1 MNGKKNSGL
10 TKRFATL
17 VVDKR
22 NLIMVLYV
30 FALIFSV
37 IAMGWVE
44 VENDVTKY
52 LDENTETRQGID
64 AMNANFVMNSTA
76 RVMVCNVTFETAE
89 DIAAYLATID
99 GVQQVTFDK
108 TEKHYKDAAALFDL
122 AFLEGDHSESSL
134 AAIARIE
141 EDLADY
147 DLYIDTTI
155 GYDDNAMLREEMS
168 VIAVVAGIIIVIVMS
183 LTSRAYAEVPIMLV
197 TFGAAAL
204 MNMGTNFIYGKIS
217 FISDSV
223 GALLQLALAIDYA
236 VILCHRFMDARE
248 TLSDR
253 DAAILA
259 LTKAIPEISASS
271 LTTVGGLLALAF
283 MKFGVG
289 KDLSMVLIKA
299 ILLSLVSVFTLM
311 PGLLVTFAF
320 AIDRTM
326 HKKLLPD
333 VSWLGRFAVKS
344 RRIVPPLF
352 IVLII
357 ACFFISGNCPF
368 TFSINDLKTAK
379 MTERQVAYF
388 EIKDTFGNNN
398 MIALLV
404 PSGDYE
410 AEAAIADELLALPA
424 VENVSGLSSIEAMEG
439 TSLTDAL
446 TPRDFAEMLGLD
458 YEVVEM
464 LYTIYAVEN
473 DQLGA
478 VISGVDEFRIPMFDL
493 FMYLKDLMDD
503 QNISLDMEGEINVTE
518 MLDGL
523 AAAKEQ
529 LQSEHYSRMVMY
541 VNLPEESDETFA
553 FLSQVRDIVGQ
564 YYEGDYYLVG
574 NSTNSRDLS
583 DAFVTDNMMISLL
596 SALFVVLV
604 VLFTFQSVGLPLLLI
619 LVIQGAIWINFSIPT
634 FTGRPLYFL
643 GYLIVSAVQMGAN
656 IDYAIVISSHYQ
668 ELKAH
673 MHHKEAIVHALNN
686 SFATV
691 LTSGTMLSSAGL
703 LIGFLSA
710 QPSVSTMGICL
721 GRGTFISMLLVLF
734 VLPAFLVL
742 GDSIIDRTSFRLKVI
757 EPRAKQ
763 ANGTMRVQ
771 GHLRGYIT
779 GMVDADFD
787 GVLHGQLNAS
797 VSTDG
802 QITVEGETEDE

>member
-1 MNGKKNSGL
+1 
-10 TKRFATL
+10 
-17 VVDKR
+17 
-22 NLIMVLYV
+22 
-30 FALIFSV
+30 
-37 IAMGWVE
+37 
-44 VENDVTKY
+44 
-52 LDENTETRQGID
+52 
-64 AMNANFVMNSTA
+64 
-76 RVMVCNVTFETAE
+76 
-89 DIAAYLATID
+89 
-99 GVQQVTFDK
+99 
-108 TEKHYKDAAALFDL
+108 
-122 AFLEGDHSESSL
+122 
-134 AAIARIE
+134 
-141 EDLADY
+141 
-147 DLYIDTTI
+147 
-155 GYDDNAMLREEMS
+155 
-168 VIAVVAGIIIVIVMS
+168 
-183 LTSRAYAEVPIMLV
+183 
-197 TFGAAAL
+197 
-204 MNMGTNFIYGKIS
+204 
-217 FISDSV
+217 
-223 GALLQLALAIDYA
+223 
-236 VILCHRFMDARE
+236 MDARE
-248 TLSDR
+248 TLNDR

-271 LTTVGGLLALAF
+271 LTTIGGLLALAF
-283 MKFGVG
+283 MQFGVG
-289 KDLSMVLIKA
+289 KDLASVLIKA
-299 ILLSLVSVFTLM
+299 ILLSLLSVFTLM
-311 PGLLVTFAF
+311 PGLLVTFSF

-333 VSWLGRFAVKS
+333 VAWLGRFAVNS
-344 RRIVPPLF
+344 RRIIPPLF
-352 IVLII
+352 IVVVIVS
-357 ACFFISGNCPF
+357 FFVSGNCPF

-388 EIKDTFGNNN
+388 EIKETFGNSN

-404 PSGDYE
+404 PAGNYE
-410 AEAAIADELLALPA
+410 AEALVADELSGLPA
-424 VENVSGLSSIEAMEG
+424 VESVTGLSAIEAMEG
-439 TSLTDAL
+439 YTLTDAL
-446 TPRDFAEMLGLD
+446 TPRDFSEMVGLD
-458 YEVVEM
+458 YEVVQM
-464 LYTIYAVEN
+464 LYSVYAVEH

-478 VISGVDEFRIPMFDL
+478 IISGLEDFRIPMFDL
-493 FMYLKDLMDD
+493 FMFLKDMMDD
-503 QNISLDMEGEINVTE
+503 QNIALDMGGEMDVAG
-518 MLDGL
+518 MLDQL

-541 VNLPEESDETFA
+541 VNLPEEGEETYA

-574 NSTNSRDLS
+574 NSTNSRDLR
-583 DAFVTDNMMISLL
+583 DAFVTDNLMISLL

-634 FTGRPLYFL
+634 ITGQPLFFL

-721 GRGTFISMLLVLF
+721 GRGTFISMILVLF

-771 GHLRGYIT
+771 GHLRGYIS

-802 QITVEGETEDE
+802 QITVEGEAENE

>member
-1 MNGKKNSGL
+1 MNGKRNGGL
-10 TKRFATL
+10 TERFATL

-22 NLIMVLYV
+22 NLIFVLYAFV
-30 FALIFSV
+30 LIFSV

-76 RVMVCNVTFETAE
+76 RVMVCNVTYETAE

-108 TEKHYKDAAALFDL
+108 TEKHYKDATALFDL
-122 AFLEGDHSESSL
+122 AFLEGNFGETSL
-134 AAIARIE
+134 AAIERIE
-141 EDLADY
+141 NDLADY
-147 DLYIDTTI
+147 DLYIDTMI

-168 VIAVVAGIIIVIVMS
+168 VIAVIAGVIIVLVMT

-197 TFGAAAL
+197 AFGAAAL
-204 MNMGTNFIYGKIS
+204 MNMGTNFMLGKIS

-248 TLSDR
+248 TLNDR

-259 LTKAIPEISASS
+259 LSKAIPEISASS

-289 KDLSMVLIKA
+289 KDLASVLIKS

-311 PGLLVTFAF
+311 PGLLVTFSF
-320 AIDRTM
+320 AIERTM

-333 VSWLGRFAVKS
+333 ITWLGKFAVKS
-344 RRIVPPLF
+344 RRIIPPLF
-352 IVLII
+352 VLLVIVS
-357 ACFFISGNCPF
+357 FFVSGNCPF
-368 TFSINDLKTAK
+368 TFSINDLRTSK

-388 EIKDTFGNNN
+388 EIKETFGNNN
-398 MIALLV
+398 MVALLI
-404 PSGDYE
+404 PSGNYE
-410 AEAAIADELLALPA
+410 AEAQVAAALAEMPA
-424 VENVSGLSSIEAMEG
+424 VENVTGLSAIEAMDG
-439 TSLTDAL
+439 YSLTDAL
-446 TPRDFAEMLGLD
+446 SPRDFAEMVGLD
-458 YEVVEM
+458 YEVVQM
-464 LYTIYAVEN
+464 LYSVYAVEH

-478 VISGVDEFRIPMFDL
+478 ILTGVDQFRIPMFDL
-493 FMYLKDLMDD
+493 FMFLKEQMDAN
-503 QNISLDMEGEINVTE
+503 NIVLDMGGDMNVGE
-518 MLDGL
+518 MLDQLG
-523 AAAKEQ
+523 AAKEQ
-529 LQSEHYSRMVMY
+529 LQSDRYSRMVMY
-541 VNLPEESDETFA
+541 INLPEESDETFA
-553 FLSQVRDIVGQ
+553 FLSEVRDIVGQ

-583 DAFVTDNMMISLL
+583 DAFVTDNMLISLL

-634 FTGRPLYFL
+634 ITHTPMYFL

-673 MHHKEAIVHALNN
+673 MHHKEAIIHALNA

-742 GDSIIDRTSFRLKVI
+742 GDSIIDRTSFRLKGI
-757 EPRAKQ
+757 EPRAKS

-771 GHLRGYIT
+771 GHVRGYIS

-797 VSTDG
+797 ISTEG
-802 QITVEGETEDE
+802 HITVEGETENV

>member
-1 MNGKKNSGL
+1 
-10 TKRFATL
+10 
-17 VVDKR
+17 
-22 NLIMVLYV
+22 
-30 FALIFSV
+30 
-37 IAMGWVE
+37 
-44 VENDVTKY
+44 
-52 LDENTETRQGID
+52 
-64 AMNANFVMNSTA
+64 
-76 RVMVCNVTFETAE
+76 
-89 DIAAYLATID
+89 
-99 GVQQVTFDK
+99 
-108 TEKHYKDAAALFDL
+108 
-122 AFLEGDHSESSL
+122 
-134 AAIARIE
+134 
-141 EDLADY
+141 
-147 DLYIDTTI
+147 
-155 GYDDNAMLREEMS
+155 
-168 VIAVVAGIIIVIVMS
+168 
-183 LTSRAYAEVPIMLV
+183 
-197 TFGAAAL
+197 
-204 MNMGTNFIYGKIS
+204 
-217 FISDSV
+217 
-223 GALLQLALAIDYA
+223 
-236 VILCHRFMDARE
+236 
-248 TLSDR
+248 
-253 DAAILA
+253 
-259 LTKAIPEISASS
+259 
-271 LTTVGGLLALAF
+271 
-283 MKFGVG
+283 
-289 KDLSMVLIKA
+289 
-299 ILLSLVSVFTLM
+299 M
-311 PGLLVTFAF
+311 PGLLVTFSF

-333 VSWLGRFAVKS
+333 ITWLGKFAVNS
-344 RRIVPPLF
+344 RKIVPPLF
-352 IVLII
+352 IAVVIVS
-357 ACFFISGNCPF
+357 FFVSGNCPF

-388 EIKDTFGNNN
+388 EIKDTFGNSN

-404 PSGDYE
+404 PAGNYE
-410 AEAAIADELLALPA
+410 AEAQVAEELAELPA
-424 VENVSGLSSIEAMEG
+424 VESVTGLSAIEAMDG
-439 TSLTDAL
+439 YALTDAL
-446 TPRDFAEMLGLD
+446 TPREFSEMIGLD
-458 YEVVEM
+458 YEVVQM
-464 LYTIYAVEN
+464 LYSVYAVEH

-478 VISGVDEFRIPMFDL
+478 IISGLDDFRIPMFDL
-493 FMYLKDLMDD
+493 FMYLKAMMDD
-503 QNISLDMEGEINVTE
+503 QNIALDMGGEMDVAG
-518 MLDGL
+518 MLDQL

-541 VNLPEESDETFA
+541 INLPEEGEETYA
-553 FLSQVRDIVGQ
+553 FLSQVRDIVGR

-574 NSTNSRDLS
+574 NSTNSRDLR
-583 DAFVTDNMMISLL
+583 DAFITDNLMISLL

-634 FTGRPLYFL
+634 ITGQPLFFL

-691 LTSGTMLSSAGL
+691 LTSGTMLSSAGM

-721 GRGTFISMLLVLF
+721 GRDTFISMLLVLF

-771 GHLRGYIT
+771 GHLRGYIS

-802 QITVEGETEDE
+802 QITVEGDAENE

>member
-1 MNGKKNSGL
+1 MNGRKNGGL
-10 TKRFATL
+10 TERFATL

-22 NLIMVLYV
+22 NLILVLYV

-44 VENDVTKY
+44 VESDVTKY
-52 LDENTETRQGID
+52 LDENTETRRGID

-76 RVMVCNVTFETAE
+76 RVMVCNVTYETAE
-89 DIAAYLATID
+89 EIADFLSTLD

-122 AFLEGDHSESSL
+122 AFLEGNHAESSL
-134 AAIARIE
+134 AAIACIE
-141 EDLADY
+141 KELADY
-147 DLYIDTTI
+147 DLYIDTQI

-168 VIAVVAGIIIVIVMS
+168 VIAVIAGVIIVIVMS

-204 MNMGTNFIYGKIS
+204 MNMGTNFVFGKIS

-248 TLSDR
+248 TLNDR

-259 LTKAIPEISASS
+259 LSKAIPEISASS

-283 MKFGVG
+283 MKFGIG
-289 KDLSMVLIKA
+289 KDLAMVLIKA
-299 ILLSLVSVFTLM
+299 ILLSLLSVFTLM
-311 PGLLVTFAF
+311 PGLLVNFSF
-320 AIDRTM
+320 AIHKTM

-333 VSWLGRFAVKS
+333 ISWLGRFAVKS

-352 IVLII
+352 ILLVIVG
-357 ACFFISGNCPF
+357 FFVSGNCPF

-379 MTERQVAYF
+379 MTQRQVAYF
-388 EIKDTFGNNN
+388 EIKETFGNNN

-410 AEAAIADELLALPA
+410 AEAQIAAELAELSA
-424 VENVSGLSSIEAMEG
+424 VESITGLAAIEAMEG
-439 TSLTDAL
+439 HALTDAL
-446 TPRDFAEMLGLD
+446 SPRDFSEMIGLD
-458 YEVVEM
+458 YEVVQM
-464 LYTIYAVEN
+464 LYTVYAVEH

-478 VISGVDEFRIPMFDL
+478 IINGVDQFRIPMFDL
-493 FMYLKDLMDD
+493 FMFLKEQMES
-503 QNISLDMEGEINVTE
+503 QNIVLDMEGEMNVGE
-518 MLDGL
+518 MLDQLG
-523 AAAKEQ
+523 AAKEQ
-529 LQSEHYSRMVMY
+529 LQSEGYSRMVMY
-541 VNLPEESDETFA
+541 VNLPEEGEETYG
-553 FLSQVRDIVGQ
+553 FLSQVRDILGK
-564 YYEGDYYLVG
+564 YYEDDYYLVG
-574 NSTNSRDLS
+574 NSTNSRDLR
-583 DAFVTDNMMISLL
+583 DACVTDNLMISLL

-634 FTGRPLYFL
+634 ITGQPLFFL

-673 MHHKEAIVHALNN
+673 MHHKEAIVHALNA

-742 GDSIIDRTSFRLKVI
+742 GDSIIDRTSFRLKRI
-757 EPRAKQ
+757 EPRAKS

-771 GHLRGYIT
+771 GHVRGYIS

-797 VSTDG
+797 ISTEG
-802 QITVEGETEDE
+802 QINVEGEETND

>member
-1 MNGKKNSGL
+1 MNGKKSGGL
-10 TKRFATL
+10 TERFATL

-22 NLIMVLYV
+22 NIIIVLYV

-52 LDENTETRQGID
+52 LDEGTETRLGID

-76 RVMVCNVTFETAE
+76 RVMVCNVTYETAE
-89 DIAAYLATID
+89 EIAAFLASLD

-122 AFLEGDHSESSL
+122 AFLEGDHAESSL
-134 AAIARIE
+134 SAIARME
-141 EDLADY
+141 EELAAY

-168 VIAVVAGIIIVIVMS
+168 VIAVIAGIIIVIVMS

-204 MNMGTNFIYGKIS
+204 MNMGTNFLLGKIS

-248 TLSDR
+248 SLNDR

-259 LTKAIPEISASS
+259 LSKAIPEISASS
-271 LTTVGGLLALAF
+271 LTTIGGLLALAF

-299 ILLSLVSVFTLM
+299 ILMSLVSVFTLM
-311 PGLLVTFAF
+311 PGLLVTFSF

-333 VSWLGRFAVKS
+333 IRWLGEFAVKS
-344 RRIVPPLF
+344 RRVVPPLF
-352 IVLII
+352 ILLVI
-357 ACFFISGNCPF
+357 AAFFVSGNCPY

-388 EIKDTFGNNN
+388 EIKETFGNNN
-398 MIALLV
+398 MVALLV

-410 AEAAIADELLALPA
+410 AEASVAAALREMPA
-424 VENVSGLSSIEAMEG
+424 VESVTGLSAIEAMDG
-439 TSLTDAL
+439 YALTDAL
-446 TPRDFAEMLGLD
+446 SPRDFSEMIGLD

-464 LYTIYAVEN
+464 LYSIYAVEH

-478 VISGVDEFRIPMFDL
+478 VISGLDKFRIPMFDL
-493 FMYLKDLMDD
+493 FMFLKEQMDSH
-503 QNISLDMEGEINVTE
+503 NIRLDMEGEMNVTE
-518 MLDGL
+518 MLDQLG
-523 AAAKEQ
+523 AAKAQ
-529 LQSEHYSRMVMY
+529 LQSERYSRMVMY

-553 FLSQVRDIVGQ
+553 FLSHVREIVGQ

-583 DAFVTDNMMISLL
+583 DAFVTDNMLIALL

-634 FTGRPLYFL
+634 ITGQPLYFL

-668 ELKAH
+668 ELKSH
-673 MHHKEAIVHALNN
+673 MHHRDAIIHALNA

-742 GDSIIDRTSFRLKVI
+742 GDSIIDRTSFRFKVM
-757 EPRAKQ
+757 EPRAKTV
-763 ANGTMRVQ
+763 NGTMRVQ
-771 GHLRGYIT
+771 GHVRGYIS

-797 VSTDG
+797 ISTEG
-802 QITVEGETEDE
+802 QITAEGEASDV

>member
-1 MNGKKNSGL
+1 MNGKRNGGL
-10 TKRFATL
+10 TERFATL

-22 NLIMVLYV
+22 NLIFVLYAFV
-30 FALIFSV
+30 LIFSV

-76 RVMVCNVTFETAE
+76 RVMVCNVTYETAE

-108 TEKHYKDAAALFDL
+108 TEKHYKDATALFDL
-122 AFLEGDHSESSL
+122 AFLEGNFGETSL
-134 AAIARIE
+134 AAIERIE
-141 EDLADY
+141 NDLADY
-147 DLYIDTTI
+147 DLYIDTMI

-168 VIAVVAGIIIVIVMS
+168 VIAVIAGVIIVLVMT

-197 TFGAAAL
+197 AFGAAAL
-204 MNMGTNFIYGKIS
+204 MNMGTNFMLGKIS

-248 TLSDR
+248 TLNDR

-259 LTKAIPEISASS
+259 LSKAIPEISASS

-289 KDLSMVLIKA
+289 KDLASVLIKS

-311 PGLLVTFAF
+311 PGLLVTFSF
-320 AIDRTM
+320 AIERTM

-333 VSWLGRFAVKS
+333 ITWLGKFAVKS
-344 RRIVPPLF
+344 RRIIPPLF
-352 IVLII
+352 VLLVIVS
-357 ACFFISGNCPF
+357 FFVSGNCPF
-368 TFSINDLKTAK
+368 TFSINDLRTSK

-388 EIKDTFGNNN
+388 EIKETFGNNN
-398 MIALLV
+398 MVALLI
-404 PSGDYE
+404 PSGNYE
-410 AEAAIADELLALPA
+410 AEAQVAAALAEMPA
-424 VENVSGLSSIEAMEG
+424 VENVTGLSAIEAMDG
-439 TSLTDAL
+439 YSLTDAL
-446 TPRDFAEMLGLD
+446 SPRDFAEMVGLD
-458 YEVVEM
+458 YEVVQM
-464 LYTIYAVEN
+464 LYSVYAVEH

-478 VISGVDEFRIPMFDL
+478 ILTGVDQFRIPMFDL
-493 FMYLKDLMDD
+493 FMFLKEQMDVN
-503 QNISLDMEGEINVTE
+503 NIVLDMGGDMNVGE
-518 MLDGL
+518 MLDQLG
-523 AAAKEQ
+523 AAKEQ
-529 LQSEHYSRMVMY
+529 LQSDRYSRMVMY
-541 VNLPEESDETFA
+541 INLPEESDETFA
-553 FLSQVRDIVGQ
+553 FLSEVRDIVGQ

-583 DAFVTDNMMISLL
+583 DAFVTDNMLISLL

-634 FTGRPLYFL
+634 ITHTPMYFL

-673 MHHKEAIVHALNN
+673 MHHKEAIIHALNA

-742 GDSIIDRTSFRLKVI
+742 GDSIIDRTSFRLKGI
-757 EPRAKQ
+757 EPRAKS

-771 GHLRGYIT
+771 GHVRGYIS

-797 VSTDG
+797 ISTEG
-802 QITVEGETEDE
+802 HITVEGETENV

>member
-1 MNGKKNSGL
+1 MKEKKNGGL
-10 TKRFATL
+10 TKAFATL

-22 NLIMVLYV
+22 NLIIVLYV

-44 VENDVTKY
+44 VESDVTKY
-52 LDENTETRQGID
+52 LEENTETRQGID

-76 RVMVCNVTFETAE
+76 RVMVCNVTFERAE
-89 DIAAYLATID
+89 EIAAFLSSLD

-108 TEKHYKDAAALFDL
+108 TEKHYKDAAALFDV
-122 AFLEGDHSESSL
+122 AFLEGNHAESSL
-134 AAIARIE
+134 TAIARIE
-141 EDLADY
+141 EELADY
-147 DLYIDTTI
+147 DLYIDTQI

-168 VIAVVAGIIIVIVMS
+168 VIAVIAGVIIIIVMS

-204 MNMGTNFIYGKIS
+204 MNMGTNFIFGKIS

-248 TLSDR
+248 TLNDR

-259 LTKAIPEISASS
+259 LSKAIPEISASS
-271 LTTVGGLLALAF
+271 LTTIGGLLALAF
-283 MKFGVG
+283 MQFGVG
-289 KDLSMVLIKA
+289 KGIASVLIKA
-299 ILLSLVSVFTLM
+299 ILLSLLSVFTLM
-311 PGLLVTFAF
+311 PGLLVTFSF

-333 VSWLGRFAVKS
+333 ITWLGKFAVNS
-344 RRIVPPLF
+344 RKIVPPLF
-352 IVLII
+352 IAVVIVS
-357 ACFFISGNCPF
+357 FFVSGNCPF

-388 EIKDTFGNNN
+388 EIKDTFGNSN

-404 PSGDYE
+404 PAGNYE
-410 AEAAIADELLALPA
+410 AEARVAEELAELPA
-424 VENVSGLSSIEAMEG
+424 VESVTGLSAIEAMDG
-439 TSLTDAL
+439 YALTDAL
-446 TPRDFAEMLGLD
+446 TPREFSEMIGLD
-458 YEVVEM
+458 YEVVQM
-464 LYTIYAVEN
+464 LYSVYAVEH

-478 VISGVDEFRIPMFDL
+478 IISGLDDFRIPMFDL
-493 FMYLKDLMDD
+493 FMYLKAMMDD
-503 QNISLDMEGEINVTE
+503 QNIALDMGGEMDVAG
-518 MLDGL
+518 MLDQL

-541 VNLPEESDETFA
+541 INLPEEGEETYA
-553 FLSQVRDIVGQ
+553 FLSQVRDIVGR

-574 NSTNSRDLS
+574 NSTNSRDLR
-583 DAFVTDNMMISLL
+583 DAFITDNLMISLL

-634 FTGRPLYFL
+634 ITGQPLFFL

-691 LTSGTMLSSAGL
+691 LTSGTMLSSAGM

-771 GHLRGYIT
+771 GHLRGYIS

-802 QITVEGETEDE
+802 QITVEGDAENE

>member
-1 MNGKKNSGL
+1 MNRNHNSGW
-10 TKRFATL
+10 TERFATL
-17 VVDKR
+17 IVDKR
-22 NLIMVLYV
+22 NIIMVLYV

-37 IAMGWVE
+37 IAMGWVQ
-44 VENDVTKY
+44 VETDVTKY
-52 LDENTETRQGID
+52 LAEDTETRQGID

-76 RVMVCNVTFETAE
+76 RIMVSNVTYETALE
-89 DIAAYLATID
+89 ISEFLATID

-108 TEKHYKDAAALFDL
+108 TEAHYKDATALFDL
-122 AFLEGDHSESSL
+122 AFLEGNFGETSL
-134 AAIARIE
+134 AGIALIE
-141 EDLADY
+141 ETLADY
-147 DLYIDTTI
+147 DLYIDTMI
-155 GYDDNAMLREEMS
+155 GYDDNAMLAEEMS
-168 VIAVVAGIIIVIVMS
+168 VIAVIAAVIIMIVMS
-183 LTSRAYAEVPIMLV
+183 LTSRAYAEVPIMLAA
-197 TFGAAAL
+197 FGAAAL
-204 MNMGTNFIYGKIS
+204 MNMGTNFMLGKIS

-248 TLSDR
+248 TLNDR

-259 LTKAIPEISASS
+259 LSKAIPEISASS
-271 LTTVGGLLALAF
+271 LTTIGGLLALAF

-289 KDLSMVLIKA
+289 KDLAAVLIKS

-311 PGLLVTFAF
+311 PGLLVTFAW

-333 VSWLGRFAVKS
+333 ISWMGEFAVKS
-344 RRIVPPLF
+344 RRVIPPLF
-352 IVLII
+352 IVLVIV
-357 ACFFISGNCPF
+357 AFFVSGNCPF
-368 TFSINDLKTAK
+368 TFSINDLRTSK

-388 EIKDTFGNNN
+388 EIKETFGNNN

-410 AEAAIADELLALPA
+410 AEAKVAEELKAMDH
-424 VENVSGLSSIEAMEG
+424 VDSVTGLSAIEAMDG
-439 TSLTDAL
+439 YSLTDAL
-446 TPRDFAEMLGLD
+446 TPRDFSEMVGLD

-464 LYTIYAVEN
+464 LYSLYAVEH
-473 DQLGA
+473 DQLG
-478 VISGVDEFRIPMFDL
+478 VIISGLDDYGIPMFDL
-493 FMYLKDLMDD
+493 FMYLKDMME
-503 QNISLDMEGEINVTE
+503 QNNIVLDMEGEMNVTE
-518 MLDGL
+518 MLDQLG
-523 AAAKEQ
+523 AAKDQ
-529 LQSEHYSRMVMY
+529 LQSDHYSRMVLY
-541 VNLPEESDETFA
+541 VDLPEESDETFQ
-553 FLSQVRDIVGQ
+553 FLSDVRNVVGQ

-583 DAFVTDNMMISLL
+583 DAFVTDNLMISLL

-634 FTGRPLYFL
+634 LTHTPMYFL

-656 IDYAIVISSHYQ
+656 IDYAIVLSSHYQ
-668 ELKAH
+668 EMKAH
-673 MHHKEAIVHALNN
+673 MPHKEAIVQALNN

-703 LIGFLSA
+703 LIGYLSA

-721 GRGTFISMLLVLF
+721 GRGTLISMILVLF

-742 GDSIIDRTSFRLKVI
+742 GDSIINRTSFRLKVA
-757 EPRAKQ
+757 EPRSKS
-763 ANGTMRVQ
+763 ANGTMYVQ
-771 GHLRGYIT
+771 GHLRGYIS
-779 GMVDADFD
+779 GMVDADFS

-802 QITVEGETEDE
+802 EITVEGEAEDE